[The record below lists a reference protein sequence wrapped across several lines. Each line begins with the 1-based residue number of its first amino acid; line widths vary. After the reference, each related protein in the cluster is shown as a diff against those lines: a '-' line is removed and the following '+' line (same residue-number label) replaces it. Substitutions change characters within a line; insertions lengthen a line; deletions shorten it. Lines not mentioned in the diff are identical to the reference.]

1 MDEANHRLP
10 QAPAISQA
18 QRTAL
23 AVIARRAAIRETKA
37 EMQRQGRKPATI
49 PHRDIV
55 AAANEYLRNHRA
67 ELIAEAKQTVER
79 WRLEGFFGK
88 RARDAV
94 HITPNN
100 PTVSTKSV
108 KEVQ

>member
-37 EMQRQGRKPATI
+37 EMQRQGLKPMYT
-49 PHRDIV
+49 PVGKHWRDG
-55 AAANEYLRNHRA
+55 RQGR
-67 ELIAEAKQTVER
+67 R
-79 WRLEGFFGK
+79 
-88 RARDAV
+88 
-94 HITPNN
+94 
-100 PTVSTKSV
+100 
-108 KEVQ
+108 